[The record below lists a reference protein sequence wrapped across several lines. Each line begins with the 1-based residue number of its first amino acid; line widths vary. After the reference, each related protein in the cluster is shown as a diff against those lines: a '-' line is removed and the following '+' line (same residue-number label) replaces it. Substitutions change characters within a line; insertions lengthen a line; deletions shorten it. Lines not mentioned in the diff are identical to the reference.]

1 MSESF
6 GRKELIKRLVD
17 FEGMVLHVYKCSA
30 GYETIGVGRNIN
42 QSGVGISEEE
52 ALYLLSNDIDRVIE
66 ELNKFWPVWKTFP
79 QEAQYVVIDLVF
91 NMGINTFNSFRKTK
105 SYMELGE
112 WEKAADELLNSRY
125 AKQVGRRALFNSEEL
140 RKCQQKPKSN

>member
-91 NMGINTFNSFRKTK
+91 NMVINTFNSFRKTK